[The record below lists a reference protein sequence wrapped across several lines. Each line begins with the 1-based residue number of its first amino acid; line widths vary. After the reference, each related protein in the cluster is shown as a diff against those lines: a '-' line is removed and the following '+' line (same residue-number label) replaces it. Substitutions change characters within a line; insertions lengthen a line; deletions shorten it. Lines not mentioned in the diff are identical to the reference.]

1 MATAAYDPMRSR
13 SMFGGMAPAAPR
25 NTDAPD
31 LTRYLEEMQDA
42 EAERLQHVTT
52 WRSAMN
58 LMMPDRQGFDQQ
70 TPGQQR
76 IPQEL
81 VESHPIGATMDGVGN
96 IIGAMTPPENDW
108 AKLEPG
114 SGLEEK
120 QREALGKGCE
130 KITEVF
136 FDHLGRSNYST
147 EAHAAGY
154 DLMISTGF
162 LAMEMGTPK
171 APFRFKACSLM
182 ESLPVAGPDGAL
194 ENNYR
199 RYSCRPSWIKRK
211 WAGAKLSSRIATLA
225 LKDPKARVTIV
236 EAVVMEPG
244 RGWRFVVFDPADK
257 AVLYDVAARDPDEP
271 CMMIRPR
278 LLVRPGDTYGVG
290 PCVMALPD
298 VRKLNKLEELELKA
312 GAKYASPSTLFDV
325 RTGLNP
331 HTIRLGGN
339 YVGMINGAA
348 LAGDAPFHAIPANG
362 VPQWSENKEV
372 NLKRQIEKMLFADAV
387 LPSAEAMK
395 DVTAFAISVYRQQ
408 LLLQRGVNL
417 GRLQRELPY
426 AVMNRG
432 VWILAK
438 LGLIPP
444 IKVDGRI
451 FAVRPMGPLAQAQ
464 ESQKAQQKLAWA
476 SAVRNSVG
484 DQAAAVSVKVANIG
498 ANAGKL
504 WPGVDSEDYNNEDER
519 TQIQVNAAKAVA
531 AQQAA
536 GAAPTLDQTK
546 LPGVA

>member
-1 MATAAYDPMRSR
+1 MATAAAYDPMRSR
-13 SMFGGMAPAAPR
+13 SMFDGMAPAAPR
-25 NTDAPD
+25 NTAAPD
-31 LTRYLEEMQDA
+31 IEHYLEEISDA
-42 EAERLQHVTT
+42 ETERLQHVTT

-108 AKLEPG
+108 AKCEPG
-114 SGLEEK
+114 SGLDEK

-136 FDHLGRSNYST
+136 FDHLSRSNFST
-147 EAHAAGY
+147 EVHSTGY

-162 LAMEMGTPK
+162 LAMEMGTPQS
-171 APFRFKACSLM
+171 PFRFKAASLM
-182 ESLPVAGPDGAL
+182 ESLPVLGPDGNL

-211 WAGAKLSSRIATLA
+211 WPGAKLSSRVAALA
-225 LKDPKARVTIV
+225 LRDPRSRIPIV
-236 EAVVMEPG
+236 EASVFEPG
-244 RGWRFVVFDPADK
+244 RGWRFVVFDPTDK
-257 AVLYDVAARDPDEP
+257 AVFYDVAARDADEP
-271 CMMIRPR
+271 SMWIRPR
-278 LLVRPGDTYGVG
+278 LAVRPGDTYGVG

-312 GAKYASPSTLFDV
+312 GAKYASPSTLFDK

-339 YVGMINGAA
+339 YVGLIDGGA
-348 LAGDAPFHAIPANG
+348 LGGDAPFHSLPAPG
-362 VPQWSENKEV
+362 VPQWSENKEA

-387 LPSAEAMK
+387 LPSADAMK

-464 ESQKAQQKLAWA
+464 ESQKAQQKLAYA

-484 DQAAAVSVKVANIG
+484 DQAAAISVKVEDIG

-504 WPGVDSEDYNNEDER
+504 WPGVDSDDYRSEDER
-519 TQIQVNAAKAVA
+519 AQVQANAAKAVA
-531 AQQAA
+531 AQAA
-536 GAAPTLDQTK
+536 GATPTLNQTA